1 MSGASAGVMCYMA
14 ICEII
19 DTKEIGHP
27 VPGEWTL
34 TNPDHIVT
42 RMLLRFRTCQSHSHV
57 DNTMSLFLIHSL
69 HMVHSFHLLSLVL
82 IQYLLN

>member
-1 MSGASAGVMCYMA
+1 MSGALPSAPTGVICYMA

-19 DTKEIGHP
+19 DTKEVKHP

-42 RMLLRFRTCQSHSHV
+42 RMLLRFRTYQLHSPV
-57 DNTMSLFLIHSL
+57 DNTMSLFLIHS
-69 HMVHSFHLLSLVL
+69 
-82 IQYLLN
+82 